1 MICSILCLACL
12 FLQYSAVN
20 VLGTPPP
27 PLLTGQIPPQS
38 VNTSIEEEEQQ
49 QLSRSSSW
57 IDLMFR

>member
-20 VLGTPPP
+20 VLGIP
-27 PLLTGQIPPQS
+27 PLPWLIEQIPSQY
-38 VNTSIEEEEQQ
+38 VNTSIEEQQQQ
-49 QLSRSSSW
+49 QLRRSSSW